1 MKSIISLLGRREF
14 FMNTEKN
21 QKIWIEKIHENLLLR
36 GRSKQ
41 TFLNYKCALNR
52 FFKYYSSDVKVSK
65 LKENDIIIYLRKR
78 IIDKN
83 MCTDT
88 YNLNVAAIRLLYL
101 VCFNVSL
108 NKLLIP
114 NCKNKKR
121 LPTILD
127 KQTFITIVNNE
138 KNLKHQC
145 WLLLG
150 FCCGLRV
157 SKIAN
162 IKLENILI
170 SFNKLKVSGKG
181 NKDRYTI
188 IPNIVIKALK
198 SYCIKNNIKS
208 GYIFKGNNNKDFMN
222 EKTITNY
229 FSTIKEQYNL
239 NDNISFHSLR
249 HSFATYYLKS
259 GGSLLKLQ
267 YMLGHNNLNTTT
279 IYLHLTQNY
288 EEVYHV

>member
-1 MKSIISLLGRREF
+1 
-14 FMNTEKN
+14 MNTKEN
-21 QKIWIEKIHENLLLR
+21 QKIWIEKVHENLLLR

-52 FFKYYSSDVKVSK
+52 FFKYYSSNTKISK
-65 LKENDIIIYLRKR
+65 LKENDIIIYLKKR

-88 YNLNVAAIRLLYL
+88 YNLNVSAIRLLYL
-101 VCFNVSL
+101 VCFNLSL

-121 LPTILD
+121 IPTILN
-127 KQTFITIVNNE
+127 KQSFITIVNNE

-157 SKIAN
+157 SEVAH
-162 IKLENILI
+162 IKVENIFV
-170 SFNKLKVSGKG
+170 SFNKLKVLGKG
-181 NKDRYTI
+181 NKERFTI
-188 IPNIVIKALK
+188 IPNIVIKALR

-208 GYIFKGNNNKDFMN
+208 GYIFKGTNNKTFMN
-222 EKTITNY
+222 EKTIINY
-229 FSTIKEQYNL
+229 FSTIKSLYNL
-239 NDNISFHSLR
+239 NNNITFHSLR
-249 HSFATYYLKS
+249 HSFATYYLQS

-267 YMLGHNNLNTTT
+267 YMLGHTNLNTTT
-279 IYLHLTQNY
+279 IYLHLTQNF
-288 EEVYHV
+288 EEVHHV